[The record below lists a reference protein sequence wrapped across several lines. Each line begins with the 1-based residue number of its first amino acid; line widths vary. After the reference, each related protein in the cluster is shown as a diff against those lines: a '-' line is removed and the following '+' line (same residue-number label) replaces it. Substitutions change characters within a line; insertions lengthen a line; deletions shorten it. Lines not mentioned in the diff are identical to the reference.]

1 MLEWLKIGGPVAW
14 MILLSGVA
22 ATIVFF
28 ERMLHLRR
36 AQILP
41 QDFLK
46 GIFNVV
52 RRQNI
57 AEAVSLC
64 DETPGPVARMARAAL
79 LNYDEDREIARRAMV
94 EAGMAEIPRL
104 ERRMGVL
111 AVVSRLA
118 PMLGLLG
125 TVLSLMDSLLI
136 MNMKAP
142 LVHSGD
148 LTGSLWRA
156 LVCTAAGLAVAIP
169 CFAAYN
175 LLVGRVESIL
185 LDMERA
191 VGEVLDELSQERRRA
206 AGRGE

>member
-14 MILLSGVA
+14 MILLAGVA
-22 ATIVFF
+22 ATVTFF

-41 QDFLK
+41 HDFLQ

-57 AEAVSLC
+57 TEAVSLC
-64 DETPGPVARMARAAL
+64 DETPGPVARMVRAAL
-79 LNYDEDREIARRAMV
+79 LNHDEDRETVRRAMV

-104 ERRMGVL
+104 ERRMGVV

-118 PMLGLLG
+118 PLLGLLG
-125 TVLSLMDSLLI
+125 TVLSLMDSLLV
-136 MNMKAP
+136 MHRHAP

-169 CFAAYN
+169 SFAAYN

-185 LDMERA
+185 IDMERA
-191 VGEVLDELSQERRRA
+191 VGEVLDQLAQERRRV